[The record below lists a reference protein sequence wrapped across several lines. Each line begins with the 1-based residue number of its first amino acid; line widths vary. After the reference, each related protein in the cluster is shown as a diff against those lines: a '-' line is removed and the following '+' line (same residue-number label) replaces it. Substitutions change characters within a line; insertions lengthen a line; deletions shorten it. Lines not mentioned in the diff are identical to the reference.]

1 MASEALSAAAAAL
14 TTIRTTFAGVLYSAI
29 IVGTGWIF
37 GVPHILILLKPRL
50 NVSSVEIL
58 KIPLVLI
65 IITYAAAT
73 AIQWASVPPARS
85 IRLWL
90 GGITIGL
97 LCVYEGV
104 LAHLLDEVAYST
116 IYPGPGDATLSSE
129 YAVLLLFVGLVPLLV
144 SENAL

>member
-1 MASEALSAAAAAL
+1 MTLD
-14 TTIRTTFAGVLYSAI
+14 
-29 IVGTGWIF
+29 
-37 GVPHILILLKPRL
+37 
-50 NVSSVEIL
+50 VSPVEIL
-58 KIPLVLI
+58 KIPLILI
-65 IITYAAAT
+65 TIIYTAAT
-73 AIQWASVPPARS
+73 AIQWASVPPARG

-97 LCVYEGV
+97 LCTYENL

-129 YAVLLLFVGLVPLLV
+129 YAASLLFVGLVPLLA

>member
-14 TTIRTTFAGVLYSAI
+14 TTIRATFAGVLYSAI

-50 NVSSVEIL
+50 DVSSVEIL

-65 IITYAAAT
+65 TITYAAAT
-73 AIQWASVPPARS
+73 AIQWASVPPARG

-97 LCVYEGV
+97 LCAYESL
-104 LAHLLDEVAYST
+104 LAHLLDKVAYST
-116 IYPGPGDATLSSE
+116 IYPGPD
-129 YAVLLLFVGLVPLLV
+129 
-144 SENAL
+144 